1 MLDWEDEGRGMEAA
15 VPVPP
20 GDALQVLSPAPRGA
34 EQVKGAQSA
43 RVSHPEQYSSTASS
57 GTTAGPAGMG

>member
-20 GDALQVLSPAPRGA
+20 RAPGMHCRCPAQPPVELGR
-34 EQVKGAQSA
+34 
-43 RVSHPEQYSSTASS
+43 
-57 GTTAGPAGMG
+57 